1 MPGKRLEG
9 YLAPSKYQYMSTV
22 IIINLNDEHGI
33 LSSIFQTVGLHLSG
47 VMKSN

>member
-1 MPGKRLEG
+1 MPRKSLEW
-9 YLAPSKYQYMSTV
+9 YLAPGKYRHISTV

-33 LSSIFQTVGLHLSG
+33 LSSISQTVGLDLSG